1 VLHYRLTEK
10 NGAVGKWI
18 AEPMRNVYKGIFV
31 REFLLFYGETLTYY
45 LSVMKDGKVENT
57 DSYQVSLGD
66 MDTKGNTKYRLLN
79 RLLEAMDHG
88 DKASFDRAWRT
99 YRTQKRYVD
108 TFLKLSGEEA
118 GSKEAGSVTSERELQ

>member
-1 VLHYRLTEK
+1 
-10 NGAVGKWI
+10 
-18 AEPMRNVYKGIFV
+18 V

-108 TFLKLSGEEA
+108 TFLKLCGEEA